1 MSSLGISLNKGIQK
15 DLPFL
20 PFAFFW
26 ACAPAAVGNTQ
37 IYLVFRSFIRT
48 FLLWRRY
55 FRSKEQ
61 RKMNF
66 PLALCSL
73 IRTFAPR
80 MKKWLVIFSMIWT
93 VLGVQAE
100 EKETPNA
107 QQAKRM
113 FMETYKM
120 IYGDKGSQLTYKV
133 NIIGIYKTEGTIW
146 TKGKKSKFIDEKYIA
161 WNDDVTYYRLERK
174 KSRIVIY
181 DAHSDERDK
190 YATKFKFVPDNYTY
204 SIKDSNEG
212 YYITLKAK
220 KGVKGIKEARC
231 LLDKKTRYP
240 ISVRIKLGIF
250 HTTIKISNVKVG
262 GISDDLFHFPKEK
275 YSNQHYEYVDKR

>member
-1 MSSLGISLNKGIQK
+1 MHKIIL
-15 DLPFL
+15 
-20 PFAFFW
+20 
-26 ACAPAAVGNTQ
+26 
-37 IYLVFRSFIRT
+37 FIMV
-48 FLLWRRY
+48 LLW
-55 FRSKEQ
+55 SSATLHAQ
-61 RKMNF
+61 
-66 PLALCSL
+66 
-73 IRTFAPR
+73 
-80 MKKWLVIFSMIWT
+80 
-93 VLGVQAE
+93 

-107 QQAKRM
+107 QQARRM

-120 IYGDKGSQLTYKV
+120 IFGDQGSQLTYNV
-133 NIIGIYKTEGTIW
+133 NIIGIYKTQGTIW

-190 YATKFKFVPDNYTY
+190 YATKFKFSPDNYTY
-204 SIKDSNEG
+204 SIKDSQEG

-240 ISVRIKLGIF
+240 ISVRIKMGIF

-262 GISDDLFHFPKEK
+262 GISDDMFKFPREK
-275 YSNQHYEYVDKR
+275 YSASQYEYIDKR